1 MGRISRRDFLFKV
14 AGTLA
19 AVEMAK
25 SINWLPG
32 MVQPV
37 NASALPTVVAS
48 IGTDEDS
55 AESILRSA
63 LDALG
68 GMSRFV
74 KPGQTVAIKPNATWA
89 YPPGTAS
96 STDPALLKAMVKI
109 VQEAGAS
116 KIIVMDHCSIEPGAA
131 ESLRVNGLG
140 KAVKELGVESL
151 FIDRFSGPKNLYT
164 EIDIPEGKALQK
176 LGVIKAAVEAD
187 VRINMAV
194 AKSHNVTRMTMCL
207 KHMMGFLEVPAS
219 LHAYL
224 QQGIADLNTNS
235 PIKAD
240 LHILEALRVR
250 LPLGDYRVCAGPETE
265 KTNPKVVKRMN
276 QIIAGIDPVLIDAY
290 GCVNY
295 YQIKPIEL
303 AHLKLAADAGVGNLD
318 VDQAISTG
326 SLQSVKVGEIP
337 PTPTVEQ
344 ASSEVNAAPTQ
355 VPTKTGPPPTATP
368 LPTVSAEQN
377 QNIVLPEINANST
390 TYADV
395 VNPNSLLS
403 GVLIPVAAIIAGFG
417 MVTLNRKAKQ
427 EKKQEEENNDDQP
440 GA

>member
-1 MGRISRRDFLFKV
+1 MGRITRRDFLFKV

-19 AVEMAK
+19 ALEMAK
-25 SINWLPG
+25 SMNWLPG

-37 NASALPTVVAS
+37 DASALPTVAAS

-63 LDALG
+63 MNALG
-68 GMSRFV
+68 GISRFV
-74 KPGQTVAIKPNATWA
+74 KPGQSVTIKLNATWA
-89 YPPGTAS
+89 YLPGTAS

-109 VQEAGAS
+109 VQEAGAG
-116 KIIVMDHCSIEPGAA
+116 KIMVMDHCSIEPGAA
-131 ESLRVNGLG
+131 ECLRVNGLG

-151 FIDRFSGPKNLYT
+151 FIDRFSGPKRLYT
-164 EIDIPEGKALQK
+164 QIDLPEGKAVQK

-187 VRINMAV
+187 VRINMGV
-194 AKSHNVTRMTMCL
+194 AKSHSVTRMTMCL
-207 KHMMGFLEVPAS
+207 KHMMGFLEVPGS
-219 LHAYL
+219 LHAFFP
-224 QQGIADLNTNS
+224 QGIADLNTNS
-235 PIKAD
+235 PIKAN

-295 YQIKPIEL
+295 FQIKPKEL
-303 AHLKLAADAGVGNLD
+303 AYLKLAADAGVGNLD

-326 SLQSVKVGEIP
+326 SLRSVKVGEIL

-344 ASSEVNAAPTQ
+344 ASIEIKAAATQAPT
-355 VPTKTGPPPTATP
+355 KAGPPPTATP

-377 QNIVLPEINANST
+377 QNVVLPEINANST
-390 TYADV
+390 ACADV

-403 GVLIPVAAIIAGFG
+403 GALIPVAAIIAGAG
-417 MVTLNRKAKQ
+417 MVTLHRKGKH

>member
-1 MGRISRRDFLFKV
+1 MFRITRRDFLFKV

-19 AVEMAK
+19 ALEMAK
-25 SINWLPG
+25 SMKWLPG

-37 NASALPTVVAS
+37 YASALPTVVAS

-68 GMSRFV
+68 GISRFV

-89 YPPGTAS
+89 YLPGTAS
-96 STDPALLKAMVKI
+96 STDPAVLKAMVKI
-109 VQEAGAS
+109 VQEAGAG

-131 ESLRVNGLG
+131 ESLRINGLA

-151 FIDRFSGPKNLYT
+151 FIDRFSGPKRLYMQ
-164 EIDIPEGKALQK
+164 IDLPEGKAFQK

-194 AKSHNVTRMTMCL
+194 AKSHSVTRMTMCL
-207 KHMMGFLEVPAS
+207 KHMMGFLEVPGS

-224 QQGIADLNTNS
+224 SQGIADLNTKS

-240 LHILEALRVR
+240 LHILEAIRVR

-265 KTNPKVVKRMN
+265 KTNPKVVKRIN

-295 YQIKPIEL
+295 YQIKPKEL

-318 VDQAISTG
+318 VDQAISSG
-326 SLQSVKVGEIP
+326 SLQSVKVGEIL

-344 ASSEVNAAPTQ
+344 ASIEITAVATQ
-355 VPTKTGPPPTATP
+355 VPTKAGPPPTATP

-377 QNIVLPEINANST
+377 QNMVLPETNANAAAC
-390 TYADV
+390 ADV

-403 GVLIPVAAIIAGFG
+403 GALIPVAAIIAGAG
-417 MVTLNRKAKQ
+417 LVTLKHKAKL
-427 EKKQEEENNDDQP
+427 EKKQEEENSDDQP